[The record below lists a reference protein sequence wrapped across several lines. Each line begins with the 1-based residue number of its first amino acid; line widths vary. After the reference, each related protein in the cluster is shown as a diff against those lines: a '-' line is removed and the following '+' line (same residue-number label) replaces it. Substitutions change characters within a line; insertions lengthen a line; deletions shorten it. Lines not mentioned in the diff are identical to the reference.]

1 MAYDNEDQIVSAGEP
16 YFRVL
21 QPKTPASPYTE
32 SSYLRLGSYIAGD
45 AQEAKLV
52 TGLTTTTSSVKSSS
66 PGAKAQS
73 EEAKANVKGDPAK
86 EYSAT
91 SQSKDA
97 YKTETAKDANGNEI
111 KTPSSNNGILI
122 YSDTDLNENI
132 KGAALQK
139 YGKGHVVEV
148 TAADAKYNVL
158 GGKLDIGAKNG
169 IFVKAGSFKPGQE
182 ASQSSVDQR
191 ANLELTATGYIKQ
204 TAYGPLDEITYG
216 ETHKNFHGDAY
227 DEFHGFK
234 ESIFHGREHTYKMNG
249 VMSMTLSGELVLK
262 LSTQFALTAGI
273 DTGIR
278 LALDIKLFIGGK
290 FDIVFIEDGKIV
302 WGFSEKVVFGSDW
315 KMAGSDMK
323 ILATVDMKF
332 APVADMKKVGFNVTV
347 CDFSFTKQ
355 FIVADSAEG
364 KALKASFEA
373 GVKDL
378 KAEGGMTDVKVKSLC
393 AMF

>member
-21 QPKTPASPYTE
+21 QPKKPTSAYTE
-32 SSYLRLGSYIAGD
+32 SSYLRLGSYVAGA
-45 AQEAKLV
+45 AQEDSLV
-52 TGLTTTTSSVKSSS
+52 TGLTTTTSTVSQGTK
-66 PGAKAQS
+66 GAEAQAAD
-73 EEAKANVKGDPAK
+73 AKDNVKGDPAK

-91 SQSKDA
+91 SQSA
-97 YKTETAKDANGNEI
+97 TSYTT
-111 KTPSSNNGILI
+111 TPSAAITSSNAGILL
-122 YSDTDLNENI
+122 YTDADLHENI

-139 YGKGHVVEV
+139 YGAGHVVEV
-148 TAADAKYNVL
+148 TTADAKYGVKA
-158 GGKLDIGAKNG
+158 GKLDISAKNG
-169 IFVKAGSFKPGQE
+169 IFVKAGSFTAGAE
-182 ASQSSVDQR
+182 SSQSSVEQR

-234 ESIFHGREHTYKMNG
+234 ESIFHGREHIYKMSG
-249 VMSMTLSGELVLK
+249 VMSMTLSGEVVLK

-290 FDIVFIEDGKIV
+290 FDIVAIEDGKIV
-302 WGFSEKVVFGSDW
+302 LGFSEKVVIGSDW

-355 FIVADSAEG
+355 FIAADSTEG
-364 KALKASFEA
+364 KALKAAFEA

-378 KAEGGMTDVKVKSLC
+378 KAEGGMTEAKVKSLC